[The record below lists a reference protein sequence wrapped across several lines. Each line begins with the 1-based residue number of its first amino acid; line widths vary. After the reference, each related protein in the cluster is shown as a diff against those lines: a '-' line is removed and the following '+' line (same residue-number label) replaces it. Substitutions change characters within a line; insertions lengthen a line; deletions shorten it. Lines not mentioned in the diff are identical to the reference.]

1 MVWIRNDP
9 TEKAQ
14 SSSGKG
20 LRPSTCWGG
29 GVLGDCMA
37 VSYKSD
43 VHTNDGQ
50 FGLLGWVEYLSRGR
64 MGRRGVCWI
73 FFLFFPI
80 EIKSWNPG
88 LIVTIIYIDECGR
101 ENLGG

>member
-1 MVWIRNDP
+1 
-9 TEKAQ
+9 
-14 SSSGKG
+14 
-20 LRPSTCWGG
+20 
-29 GVLGDCMA
+29 
-37 VSYKSD
+37 
-43 VHTNDGQ
+43 
-50 FGLLGWVEYLSRGR
+50 

-88 LIVTIIYIDECGR
+88 LIVTIIYIDECGK